1 MGSGAQRR
9 REAEVREL
17 DSEYGAR
24 TVLSFLKR
32 MDIDSGWPTQ
42 TLFWLEWATRPC
54 SIGRENLRTGDKHMT
69 IPRPDSAY
77 DHKPSRSEKVPYP
90 VAPSGGSTS
99 FCS

>member
-1 MGSGAQRR
+1 
-9 REAEVREL
+9 
-17 DSEYGAR
+17 
-24 TVLSFLKR
+24 
-32 MDIDSGWPTQ
+32 
-42 TLFWLEWATRPC
+42 
-54 SIGRENLRTGDKHMT
+54 MT